1 MQRRQAMGTNGNNAL
16 ERRRSDALVKHRES
30 AETIVSPVGD
40 IYETSDAFVVKL
52 DMPGATKDSI
62 SLKVEPGYISVR
74 ASVGLCHAEQANI
87 LVNEIVR
94 KSYFREFNLGQGI
107 NHNDVQA
114 SFEDGVLTINLPK
127 TEESKAKEI
136 QIKS

>member
-1 MQRRQAMGTNGNNAL
+1 MGMNGKYPL
-16 ERRRSDALVKHRES
+16 ERRRSDALIRHPDAV
-30 AETIVSPVGD
+30 ETIVAPVGD

-62 SLKVEPGYISVR
+62 HLNVEPGYISVK
-74 ASVGLCHAEQANI
+74 AAVGPFHRDRDRT
-87 LVNEIVR
+87 VMNEIGR

-107 NHNDVQA
+107 DHNGVQA
-114 SFEDGVLTINLPK
+114 QFEDGVLTITLPK
-127 TEESKAKEI
+127 TEDSKAREI